1 MGRNKYKA
9 SFHCYHSVS
18 WKKVLEVP
26 FIFSLGEKQVLVAA
40 ILDRLFSC
48 VFWVRNCLSSVHQLH
63 SRAAAE
69 PFQLWSWLVASSSL
83 YLWMSESDSGKVLLW
98 GLGKLIYQAQTPRE
112 MFIKQMCSFCLETCP
127 AVPVLNIKN
136 KLSCQGK
143 NIMHNLILIF
153 QYSVSIFWLEI
164 TKELLLNETV
174 QISELVFLDN
184 INWKNWLHSKAL
196 YLFLF
201 WNGSICMY
209 VLCFSFPPPLLT
221 PKNFSS

>member
-1 MGRNKYKA
+1 MLASGVGSSDYFPLLVDVWEWFRRGSAMGSRKA
-9 SFHCYHSVS
+9 Y
-18 WKKVLEVP
+18 
-26 FIFSLGEKQVLVAA
+26 
-40 ILDRLFSC
+40 
-48 VFWVRNCLSSVHQLH
+48 LS
-63 SRAAAE
+63 E
-69 PFQLWSWLVASSSL
+69 
-83 YLWMSESDSGKVLLW
+83 
-98 GLGKLIYQAQTPRE
+98 AQTPRE

-127 AVPVLNIKN
+127 AIPVLNIKN

-153 QYSVSIFWLEI
+153 QYSVSIFFLLEI

-196 YLFLF
+196 YFFLF
-201 WNGSICMY
+201 CNGSTCMY
-209 VLCFSFPPPLLT
+209 VLCFSFLPPLPT